1 MTADQ
6 INAEV
11 DRLAKLVNQQTQ
23 VSRQTEGNRL
33 RSALRRR
40 REMLEQGRLRMNCSC
55 RGCLEAL
62 VTEDHTRLCPNGW
75 ATLMQ
80 VVGP

>member
-1 MTADQ
+1 MTPDQ

-11 DRLAKLVNQQTQ
+11 DRLQKLVNQQREASQ
-23 VSRQTEGNRL
+23 QAYANRM

-40 REMLEQGRLRMNCSC
+40 REMLEQGRLRMNCTC
-55 RGCLEAL
+55 RGCCEAL
-62 VTEDHTRLCPNGW
+62 VTEDPAKLCPNGW
-75 ATLMQ
+75 ATLLQ